1 MIFDPVKHE
10 SATDWRWTP
19 THTVFASP
27 SILCVS
33 SFELESI
40 LLFPPLTLFSLII
53 LDPEF
58 KRRSNGGPFIKMSQQ
73 QESDMNE
80 EISVDLTVQNKSND
94 STLKS
99 VAQYRLTNQN
109 SPIRY
114 SFDNLKG
121 IWDCLDL
128 EHCRLALDSL

>member
-73 QESDMNE
+73 QESDINGK
-80 EISVDLTVQNKSND
+80 ISVDFIV
-94 STLKS
+94 
-99 VAQYRLTNQN
+99 
-109 SPIRY
+109 
-114 SFDNLKG
+114 
-121 IWDCLDL
+121 CLL
-128 EHCRLALDSL
+128 